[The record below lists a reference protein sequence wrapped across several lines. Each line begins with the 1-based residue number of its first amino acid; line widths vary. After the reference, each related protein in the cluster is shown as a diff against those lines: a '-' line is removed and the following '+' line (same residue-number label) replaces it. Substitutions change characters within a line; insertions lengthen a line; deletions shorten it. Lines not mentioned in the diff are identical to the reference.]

1 LADFV
6 NIYDGLYFEKLA
18 FPNELPGGKKR
29 EKVLERK
36 HGAGPRIASLADF
49 LFRCVILPPGRLFTG
64 HKVLTLNHLQ
74 ISCTALKEI
83 NSLSPNIS
91 MRIFLTVLYIFLM
104 VLVGRI
110 CIKLRQ
116 LVFDDHFLNSHDLYV

>member
-1 LADFV
+1 M
-6 NIYDGLYFEKLA
+6 
-18 FPNELPGGKKR
+18 
-29 EKVLERK
+29 K
-36 HGAGPRIASLADF
+36 HGGARIASLADF

-83 NSLSPNIS
+83 NALSPNIS
-91 MRIFLTVLYIFLM
+91 VRVFLTVLHIFLM
-104 VLVGRI
+104 VLVVRI

-116 LVFDDHFLNSHDLYV
+116 LVFDDHFLYSRDLYV